1 MFPLLYLLIT
11 PKNQRVFFRV
21 YKMEALAKNGLIK
34 RHRIVISQEYFNNIL
49 KELHLMKLI

>member
-11 PKNQRVFFRV
+11 TKNQRFFFRV
-21 YKMEALAKNGLIK
+21 YKMKALAKNGLIK